1 MSKVDDALLSIF
13 SLGSSTERALGAAG
27 LVSTLLR
34 IKNVQPVVVGALAYD
49 RYAEHLDTQ
58 PTVLIEAKTPHLP
71 VRIIYEVMSEMLHAQ
86 GHQREWNLL
95 GVNIHFGGQFISNHS
110 DLCREVPTDFGIVTL
125 MPVEQL
131 LADLIVATNG
141 PNSDAVATYRAKH
154 LMSVALQDQVE
165 MDWTKLREIAD
176 SENYRVGELV
186 AQLRQETKAEM
197 DAALSGAPAPAE
209 TSAAPT
215 PTPVASAAPAQP
227 EEDLPAPIEFTEADD
242 VPSTKK
248 ETSMVLPAEK

>member
-1 MSKVDDALLSIF
+1 MSKVDDALLSIY
-13 SLGSSTERALGAAG
+13 SLGSATERALGAAG

-34 IKNVQPVVVGALAYD
+34 IKNVQPVVVGSLAYD
-49 RYAEHLDTQ
+49 RYAELTDTQ
-58 PTVLIEAKTPHLP
+58 PTVLIEAKTAHLP
-71 VRIIYEVMSEMLHAQ
+71 VRIIYEVMSEMLRAQ

-95 GVNIHFGGQFISNHS
+95 GVNIHFGGQFISSHL
-110 DLCREVPTDFGIVTL
+110 DLCREVPTDYGIVTL

-131 LADLIVATNG
+131 LADLIVAANGTN
-141 PNSDAVATYRAKH
+141 PDAIAVYRAKH
-154 LMSVALQDQVE
+154 LMAVALQDQVE

-176 SENYRVGELV
+176 SENYRVGERV

-197 DAALSGAPAPAE
+197 DAATVAVDAVEEPASDAPAP
-209 TSAAPT
+209 
-215 PTPVASAAPAQP
+215 V
-227 EEDLPAPIEFTEADD
+227 EFTEADAD